1 MTKLKDYIWDKL
13 FLDFYLD
20 KRFSWRFKL
29 VNWLME
35 DELRAEL
42 VSIIYDA
49 EICGKFL
56 NHVDGVPEIVQ
67 RKLDKIA
74 ESADY
79 LLDV

>member
-1 MTKLKDYIWDKL
+1 MAKLKDYIWDKL

-35 DELRAEL
+35 DWLRTELIGIIHDAEL
-42 VSIIYDA
+42 C
-49 EICGKFL
+49 EKTLG
-56 NHVDGVPEIVQ
+56 HVDNVPEIVCK
-67 RKLDKIA
+67 RLSRIID
-74 ESADY
+74 SADY